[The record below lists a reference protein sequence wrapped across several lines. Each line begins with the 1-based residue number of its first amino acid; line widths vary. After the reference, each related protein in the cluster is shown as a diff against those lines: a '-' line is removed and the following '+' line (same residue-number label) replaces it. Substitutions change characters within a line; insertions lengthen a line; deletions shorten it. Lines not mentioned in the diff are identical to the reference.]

1 MEGDFPMGV
10 GFPTTLQESN
20 GGGIPNGGGISQWG
34 LGNPQGLEKILRK
47 ERELFYDMSQ
57 PQNESN
63 S

>member
-1 MEGDFPMGV
+1 MGV
-10 GFPTTLQESN
+10 GSPTTLQESN